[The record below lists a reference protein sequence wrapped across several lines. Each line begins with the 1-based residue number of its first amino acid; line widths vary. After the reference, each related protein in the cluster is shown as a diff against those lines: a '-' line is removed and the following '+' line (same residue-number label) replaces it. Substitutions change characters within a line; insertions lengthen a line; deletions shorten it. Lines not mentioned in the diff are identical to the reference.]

1 MLCGFLKGEQS
12 FARFIETSVYS
23 CDSSPV
29 DDGSY
34 ISEKGCACADCDGAA
49 SIAFFYAAVVSCVF
63 TP

>member
-34 ISEKGCACADCDGAA
+34 ISEKECACADCDGAA
-49 SIAFFYAAVVSCVF
+49 SFGLIRYNKLRKKKE
-63 TP
+63 T